1 MLIISV
7 GLNVLIIALY
17 FCLYCLNLKLENK
30 KKQIDFILLLFA
42 SVLLVISGIF
52 FFLSACKEPGY
63 IEPKLNYLDLV

>member
-7 GLNVLIIALY
+7 GLNVFIIALY
-17 FCLYCLNLKLENK
+17 FCLYCLNFKQENDK
-30 KKQIDFILLLFA
+30 NHIDFILLLVA

-63 IEPKLNYLDLV
+63 LEPSFNYLDLV

>member
-1 MLIISV
+1 
-7 GLNVLIIALY
+7 
-17 FCLYCLNLKLENK
+17 LKLENK